1 MVVGIK
7 DIVKMAAI
15 SVVSLCAVF
24 VCALFVNYGIDIAS
38 VEALITTPEAQ
49 MMYDTQIAT
58 SKVIVGASGGSLA
71 FTSVILLIFYIK
83 NYIDSHGKELGILK
97 ALGYSEI
104 SIACRLWVF
113 ALSVFVG
120 TSLSYAVAS
129 VYMPRLYE
137 LQNNLSL
144 FPEFSPKFHFE
155 VLVILVILPT
165 VFFALISIFYAFVKL
180 KMPAVNMLK
189 GIEKQPKKV
198 KKVKVDDFSFL
209 KDMKRNTLR
218 SRKILAFF
226 AGFSA
231 FCFSAMLQMSASMGE
246 YASDEMGFI
255 VLLIGLT
262 LAFVTLYLSLSSV
275 VKANQKTIAMMKVI
289 GYSQKE
295 CADSVINCYRPIAA
309 VGFVIGSLYQYLLMN
324 TMVNV
329 VFSDLLGVKPKYSFD
344 WNSFWITLVLF
355 VVIYEGAMMFF
366 SHQIKNQSV
375 KSVMQE

>member
-1 MVVGIK
+1 M
-7 DIVKMAAI
+7 
-15 SVVSLCAVF
+15 
-24 VCALFVNYGIDIAS
+24 
-38 VEALITTPEAQ
+38 
-49 MMYDTQIAT
+49 
-58 SKVIVGASGGSLA
+58 
-71 FTSVILLIFYIK
+71 
-83 NYIDSHGKELGILK
+83 
-97 ALGYSEI
+97 
-104 SIACRLWVF
+104 
-113 ALSVFVG
+113 
-120 TSLSYAVAS
+120 
-129 VYMPRLYE
+129 
-137 LQNNLSL
+137 
-144 FPEFSPKFHFE
+144 
-155 VLVILVILPT
+155 ILPT

>member
-1 MVVGIK
+1 MPPEDSVSYLP
-7 DIVKMAAI
+7 ATI
-15 SVVSLCAVF
+15 S
-24 VCALFVNYGIDIAS
+24 
-38 VEALITTPEAQ
+38 T
-49 MMYDTQIAT
+49 
-58 SKVIVGASGGSLA
+58 A
-71 FTSVILLIFYIK
+71 F
-83 NYIDSHGKELGILK
+83 
-97 ALGYSEI
+97 
-104 SIACRLWVF
+104 
-113 ALSVFVG
+113 
-120 TSLSYAVAS
+120 
-129 VYMPRLYE
+129 
-137 LQNNLSL
+137 
-144 FPEFSPKFHFE
+144 
-155 VLVILVILPT
+155 LVISGVKLSNMIRSTPPRSRTCCSSSKLRT
-165 VFFALISIFYAFVKL
+165 SISIFRSL
-180 KMPAVNMLK
+180 P
-189 GIEKQPKKV
+189 
-198 KKVKVDDFSFL
+198 FSL
-209 KDMKRNTLR
+209 QYSLARVIALSIPPLR

>member
-1 MVVGIK
+1 
-7 DIVKMAAI
+7 
-15 SVVSLCAVF
+15 
-24 VCALFVNYGIDIAS
+24 
-38 VEALITTPEAQ
+38 
-49 MMYDTQIAT
+49 
-58 SKVIVGASGGSLA
+58 
-71 FTSVILLIFYIK
+71 
-83 NYIDSHGKELGILK
+83 
-97 ALGYSEI
+97 
-104 SIACRLWVF
+104 
-113 ALSVFVG
+113 
-120 TSLSYAVAS
+120 
-129 VYMPRLYE
+129 
-137 LQNNLSL
+137 
-144 FPEFSPKFHFE
+144 
-155 VLVILVILPT
+155 
-165 VFFALISIFYAFVKL
+165 
-180 KMPAVNMLK
+180 
-189 GIEKQPKKV
+189 
-198 KKVKVDDFSFL
+198 
-209 KDMKRNTLR
+209 MKRNTLR

-262 LAFVTLYLSLSSV
+262 LAFVTLYLSLLSV

-329 VFSDLLGVKPKYSFD
+329 VFADLLGVKPKYNFD

-355 VVIYEGAMMFF
+355 IVIYEGAMMFF